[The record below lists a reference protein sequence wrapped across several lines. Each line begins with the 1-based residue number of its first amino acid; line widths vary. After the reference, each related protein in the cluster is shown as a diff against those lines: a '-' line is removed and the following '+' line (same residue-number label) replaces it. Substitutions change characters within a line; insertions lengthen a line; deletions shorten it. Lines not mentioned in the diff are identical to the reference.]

1 VLNLRNVAIAAALAL
16 APIAFAPAAFAQ
28 GGDIDKELQPRARA
42 MWMKMADKDGMISQQ
57 KFMEMVTEKWNM
69 MDKGKKGMIKA
80 EDAARIMMHLSGV
93 GSI

>member
-1 VLNLRNVAIAAALAL
+1 MLNLRTVALSAALAL
-16 APIAFAPAAFAQ
+16 APLTFAPAAFAQ

-42 MWMKMADKDGMISQQ
+42 MWMKMADKDGMVSKK
-57 KFMEMVTEKWNM
+57 KFMDMVAEKWDM

>member
-1 VLNLRNVAIAAALAL
+1 MKLKMIAAAAALA
-16 APIAFAPAAFAQ
+16 FSSAAFAQ

-42 MWMKMADKDGMISQQ
+42 MWMKMADKDGMVSKK
-57 KFMEMVTEKWNM
+57 KFMDMVAEKWDM

-80 EDAARIMMHLSGV
+80 DDAARIMMHLSGV